1 MVLMLTVTTCMAIV
15 DAACSHAH
23 SDYMHGSVGDILRVK
38 QCGRWVTG
46 VTASS
51 MSAGRIAVDR

>member
-1 MVLMLTVTTCMAIV
+1 MVLMPTVTILQLYY
-15 DAACSHAH
+15 